1 MPPQKYLSNII
12 DFLVLDYI
20 YSDNSDNTDEINYNI
35 IKDYRSLD
43 KKCDNIISK
52 IKDRK
57 IKSIRPGE

>member
-12 DFLVLDYI
+12 DFLVLYYI
-20 YSDNSDNTDEINYNI
+20 YSDNTDEINYNI